1 MLDAAHP
8 IARLLKEDPRYSF
21 EAYVLVFESLNY
33 AHKVLGLGMERPP
46 AEETE
51 EEDESDESSE
61 SGEKSGAERHLTG
74 QQLCEAVR
82 QYALDQYGYMAQCV
96 LKSWGI
102 TATSD
107 FGEIVFNLIRI
118 GQMRKTAD
126 DRREHFDNLF
136 DFDEAFRENF
146 KITLPETT

>member
-33 AHKVLGLGMERPP
+33 AHKVLGLGLQPP
-46 AEETE
+46 TD
-51 EEDESDESSE
+51 EEDEEEGEESE
-61 SGEKSGAERHLTG
+61 EGERAGPERHLTG

-82 QYALDQYGYMAQCV
+82 QYALEQYGYMAQCV
-96 LKSWGI
+96 LKSWGL
-102 TATSD
+102 TETGD

-118 GQMRKTAD
+118 GQMRKTAE
-126 DRREHFDNLF
+126 DRREHFDNVF
-136 DFDEAFRENF
+136 DFNEAFRENF
-146 KITLPETT
+146 KIELPEST

>member
-33 AHKVLGLGMERPP
+33 AHKVLGLGTAQP
-46 AEETE
+46 TE
-51 EEDESDESSE
+51 EEEEEEESDET
-61 SGEKSGAERHLTG
+61 EKTGSERHLTG

-82 QYALDQYGYMAQCV
+82 QYALEQYGYMAQCV
-96 LKSWGI
+96 LKSWGL
-102 TATSD
+102 TSTSD

-118 GQMRKTAD
+118 GQMRKTAE
-126 DRREHFDNLF
+126 DRRDHFDNVY

-146 KITLPETT
+146 KIEVPEST